1 MDKKEQILQAALKL
15 FVEFGFHNTPTSKI
29 AKEAGVAN
37 GTLFYF
43 FPTKDDLV
51 KVLYL
56 DVKSRLTNYVTETMR
71 GESTLK
77 EILKVHYTE
86 SLRWAL
92 EHKTEFLFIEQ
103 FNASTYLKQIS
114 CEEIEKHTKP
124 FVAIL
129 KEGIDNKIIKP
140 MDIGVLFTLIG
151 GHTFAINKY
160 LIDNQLSDSKR
171 TEVINDTFELIWEMI
186 ALKGDNL

>member
-43 FPTKDDLV
+43 YPTKDDLV
-51 KVLYL
+51 KALYL
-56 DVKSRLTNYVTETMR
+56 DVKNRLTNYVTETMK

-77 EILKVHYTE
+77 EILKGYYSA
-86 SLRWAL
+86 SLHWAL

-103 FNASTYLKQIS
+103 FNASTYLNQIA

-124 FVAIL
+124 FISIL
-129 KEGIDNKIIKP
+129 KDGIDNKIIKP
-140 MDIGVLFTLIG
+140 LDIDVIFTLIG

-160 LIDNQLSDSKR
+160 LITNQLSESKQ
-171 TEVINDTFELIWEMI
+171 TEVINETFELIWDMI
-186 ALKGDNL
+186 ALTN